1 MSDSSDAGVNIKHL
15 ARLSRLAI
23 DADAAA
29 ASAKELQS
37 IIEMIDAMQQIETDG
52 VDPLAHPLD
61 IKARLR
67 ADQAN
72 SDIDRSRFQDIAPE
86 TADGYYLVPRVVE

>member
-72 SDIDRSRFQDIAPE
+72 SHIDRSRFQDIAPE

>member
-1 MSDSSDAGVNIKHL
+1 
-15 ARLSRLAI
+15 
-23 DADAAA
+23 
-29 ASAKELQS
+29 
-37 IIEMIDAMQQIETDG
+37 MQQIETDG